1 MLSVLHSDKVNN
13 LAPACRQRI
22 KSSGEK
28 APLKMQKLEIIL
40 HSPMA
45 QNPVCARI
53 YTPEKHKDANSQ
65 SNADGDVSNYLNG
78 ELLIHARD
86 DT

>member
-1 MLSVLHSDKVNN
+1 
-13 LAPACRQRI
+13 
-22 KSSGEK
+22 
-28 APLKMQKLEIIL
+28 MQKLEIIL

-45 QNPVCARI
+45 QNLVCARI

-65 SNADGDVSNYLNG
+65 SNTDGEVSNYLNG
-78 ELLIHARD
+78 GLLIHARD